1 MFILI
6 KPNLYKIFDCFKEK
20 ETITFSHCLY
30 RFLDGQK
37 RAASNLAFQAFEGY
51 NKTKISSCTK
61 RGFSKKGLAR
71 IDFFVLGSYESLK
84 GLEC

>member
-37 RAASNLAFQAFEGY
+37 RAASNLAFQAFEGFIGTY

-61 RGFSKKGLAR
+61 RGFSKK
-71 IDFFVLGSYESLK
+71 SPCEN
-84 GLEC
+84 